1 MSLTVQQLLSDAKRL
16 SSRLRDH
23 DQSADHLISRAQE
36 VLKEVDA
43 MRQYQE
49 DVENLNEVA
58 HNRPRAQLVLGI
70 QQENR
75 HIRTLQQE
83 NKELR
88 AALEEHQNALELIMS
103 KYRQHVTRLVNT
115 PHPDVHTI
123 NNQKIQMLAERTEKV
138 CEMAAV
144 MKEAVRVD
152 EDTCNQQQEL
162 MARLITENK
171 GLRELLEIS
180 QKSNSSPRVKKVV
193 SNVHKEVQTDNVTTL
208 VEQVVSVTLPMPT
221 QPRPPP
227 RSPKIA
233 AEKKIKVEPVEQ
245 VDTVESP
252 DCGVAELS
260 SGDSDETGSE
270 DESIKYDTIKLAD
283 RRNKN
288 VAAKQIVKTIDTT
301 KTTEA
306 GKESP
311 TEVKAE
317 NQTSSIKT
325 EENVVT
331 ISNAVIDSTASI
343 VVKAVTPEPSIIVKA
358 VTPAP
363 LISTDN
369 PCTVIKSTPDK
380 SITVQIIP
388 TPAPP
393 LTTVQIIPTPAPPL
407 TTVQIIP
414 SPAPPLTE
422 GQQNQVIVDSLVQQ
436 LVRDS
441 VETSTEASS
450 IITDTVQTK
459 TAAIDNSST
468 LTTTDSTT
476 TSKPTP
482 EPVKQTTADSEPS
495 KPSPPPGDPEQPSPA
510 NPSPS
515 STTSPKQPAKS
526 ANTSKT
532 ESPSRGNSKGKNNK
546 KSDNKGN
553 KNSPKKGNKK

>member
-115 PHPDVHTI
+115 PHPDIHTI

-152 EDTCNQQQEL
+152 EEACNQQQEL

-180 QKSNSSPRVKKVV
+180 QKNSSSPKMKKVV
-193 SNVHKEVQTDNVTTL
+193 TNVNKEVQTDTVPTV
-208 VEQVVSVTLPMPT
+208 VEQEVSVTLPMPA
-221 QPRPPP
+221 QPKPPP
-227 RSPKIA
+227 RSPKVLK
-233 AEKKIKVEPVEQ
+233 ERKVNVEQ
-245 VDTVESP
+245 SEHIDQSDILE
-252 DCGVAELS
+252 CGVGELS

-270 DESIKYDTIKLAD
+270 DESVKYDTIKLAD
-283 RRNKN
+283 RRNKETLKIKADEASEATEPVTLSPAQTELKSETPEEKDDKVN
-288 VAAKQIVKTIDTT
+288 PSNDT
-301 KTTEA
+301 
-306 GKESP
+306 
-311 TEVKAE
+311 
-317 NQTSSIKT
+317 Q
-325 EENVVT
+325 
-331 ISNAVIDSTASI
+331 SI
-343 VVKAVTPEPSIIVKA
+343 VNNE
-358 VTPAP
+358 
-363 LISTDN
+363 
-369 PCTVIKSTPDK
+369 TVLSGDEQNHIKKEAEEDIKSLSCP
-380 SITVQIIP
+380 
-388 TPAPP
+388 PAS
-393 LTTVQIIPTPAPPL
+393 AM
-407 TTVQIIP
+407 
-414 SPAPPLTE
+414 AKDE
-422 GQQNQVIVDSLVQQ
+422 QNLVIVDSLVDQ
-436 LVRDS
+436 LVQDS
-441 VETSTEASS
+441 VETSTVSS
-450 IITDTVQTK
+450 
-459 TAAIDNSST
+459 TAAPTDKSELNIATDISS
-468 LTTTDSTT
+468 DSKEAETESDT
-476 TSKPTP
+476 KALETKASPA
-482 EPVKQTTADSEPS
+482 KQTPDVQEQTNTPTSSSSSQQAS
-495 KPSPPPGDPEQPSPA
+495 K
-510 NPSPS
+510 NP
-515 STTSPKQPAKS
+515 
-526 ANTSKT
+526 KT
-532 ESPSRGNSKGKNNK
+532 EPGHSRSNSKNKGKKNTE
-546 KSDNKGN
+546 NKGN